1 MSRRRTRSRSGWQG
15 LRHIRIACR
24 NVSYAEYGQEILAT
38 GVLHRGDA
46 KKLSGALTWASQQS
60 FKRLGRA
67 MIAKF
72 ALHVAGLRLPIA
84 CILAEVLQP

>member
-1 MSRRRTRSRSGWQG
+1 MLG
-15 LRHIRIACR
+15 LCAPCL
-24 NVSYAEYGQEILAT
+24 NELDQEILTT

-67 MIAKF
+67 MLRPIIWHAKF
-72 ALHVAGLRLPIA
+72 VLHAAGQRLPVA
-84 CILAEVLQP
+84 CILAQVSQLRDIR